1 MGKYGTYVLA
11 GLWVTLVVLWPL
23 NTNINTIGSD
33 NDDTKQTSEEGL
45 YKSSLTQAPFGM
57 LGVNFFESNDG
68 KKRWNIRSKF
78 AELHRK
84 ENYAFM
90 QHVNADFFA
99 EKTGNMVQTK
109 SDYGRSHI
117 DKNLVELEGDV
128 SIHSRRGY
136 LFEMDRLNY
145 DGNNNEFLT
154 EDVIH
159 MKGPDVAHPTMYL
172 KGTGLVGNIDT
183 EHFLVKKAVTAQ
195 RQLKSLEWLRISSRS
210 GEFFT
215 EDQRAVFV
223 GKVRSS
229 LPKVTIDSDIFELNI
244 TEERE
249 SIQARG
255 NVLLKQKDK
264 IGRAEMASMEVGTNK
279 IVLEGNAR
287 IDSKDNQILG
297 RRIVLYSDED
307 RVEVEA
313 AEGKVQN

>member
-1 MGKYGTYVLA
+1 M
-11 GLWVTLVVLWPL
+11 WPH
-23 NTNINTIGSD
+23 NTNLSHHNESD
-33 NDDTKQTSEEGL
+33 SEGLRTSSEEGL

-57 LGVNFFESNDG
+57 LGVNFFESDDG

-90 QHVNADFFA
+90 QEVNADFFA

-109 SDYGRSHI
+109 SNYGRSHI
-117 DKNLVELEGDV
+117 DKRVVELEGDV
-128 SIHSRRGY
+128 SIQSRRGY

-145 DGNNNEFLT
+145 DGTNNEFT
-154 EDVIH
+154 TDDPIN
-159 MKGPDVAHPTMYL
+159 MKGPSVARPTMFL

-183 EHFLVKKAVTAQ
+183 EHFLVKKSVTAQ
-195 RQLKSLEWLRISSRS
+195 RQLKNLDWLKITSRS

-215 EDQRAVFV
+215 EDQRAVFI

-244 TEERE
+244 TQERE

-255 NVLLKQKDK
+255 NVLLRQKDK
-264 IGRAEMASMEVGTNK
+264 VGRAEMASMEVGTNK

-313 AEGKVQN
+313 AEGKVRD

>member
-1 MGKYGTYVLA
+1 MQKVGKYVLS
-11 GLWVTLVVLWPL
+11 GLWIALLVMWPL
-23 NTNINTIGSD
+23 NSNVGPKDSD
-33 NDDTKQTSEEGL
+33 RDDPHLRSEEGL
-45 YKSSLTQAPFGM
+45 YKSTLTRAPFGM
-57 LGVNFFESNDG
+57 LGVNFFESDNG

-84 ENYAFM
+84 ENYAHL
-90 QHVNADFFA
+90 QEVNADFFA

-109 SDYGRSHI
+109 SNYGRSHI
-117 DKNLVELEGDV
+117 DKHLVELEGDV
-128 SIHSRRGY
+128 SIKSRRGY

-145 DGNNNEFLT
+145 DGKTNEFTT
-154 EDVIH
+154 EDIVH
-159 MKGPDVAHPTMYL
+159 MKGPDVKRPTMFL
-172 KGTGLVGNIDT
+172 KGEGLIGNIDT
-183 EHFLVKKAVTAQ
+183 EHFLLKKSVTAQ
-195 RQLKSLEWLRISSRS
+195 RQLKNLDWLRISSRS

-215 EDQRAVFV
+215 EDQRAVFI
-223 GKVRSS
+223 GKVRST

-244 TEERE
+244 TQERE

-255 NVLLKQKDK
+255 NVFLRQKDK
-264 IGRAEMASMEVGTNK
+264 IGHAEMASMEVGSNK

-313 AEGKVQN
+313 AEGKVRN